1 MENYSRPGS
10 RRALQIVLGVLAAV
24 PLASGL
30 YGMLAGAAAWPF
42 DQDDV
47 TATLDGEFRFTNAFW
62 FAAGLVVFKAIPRVE
77 RPTGMLRAALG
88 TVFLGGLARLLAIAV
103 HGVPHPVFLGAL
115 FIELVGVPV
124 LLVWQARVAA
134 ASRKADREHQ
144 TTRHVDG
151 AVDTSSQGAQDGAI

>member
-1 MENYSRPGS
+1 MMAQTDHADGESQPTGS
-10 RRALQIVLGVLAAV
+10 RHALQILLGVLAAV

-42 DQDDV
+42 AQDEV

-62 FAAGLVVFKAIPRVE
+62 FAAGLVVFWAIPRVE
-77 RPTGMLRAALG
+77 RRTGVLRAALG

-115 FIELVGVPV
+115 FIELVGAPV

-134 ASRKADREHQ
+134 ASRKSDREHQ
-144 TTRHVDG
+144 
-151 AVDTSSQGAQDGAI
+151 